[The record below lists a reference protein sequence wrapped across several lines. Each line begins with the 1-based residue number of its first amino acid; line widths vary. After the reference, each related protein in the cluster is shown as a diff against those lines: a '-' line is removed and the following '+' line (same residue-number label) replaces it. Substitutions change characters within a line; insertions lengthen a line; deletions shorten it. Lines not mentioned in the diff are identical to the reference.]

1 LLRQQAMSRIVR
13 AQPIP
18 TPPATPAGA
27 RRRWTVAD
35 AAYLLLRSGT
45 GLLFMAHGLQKL
57 FGLFG
62 GLGDGATAP
71 LASRMGVAGVL
82 ELVGG
87 LILVLGFFTRPVA
100 LILAGEMLVAY
111 VIAHLPRGAVPL
123 QNGGELA
130 LLYALIFIFLALSPR
145 SRV

>member
-1 LLRQQAMSRIVR
+1 MSRIVR
-13 AQPIP
+13 AETPIP
-18 TPPATPAGA
+18 TPPPAATAAP
-27 RRRWTVAD
+27 RRWTLPD
-35 AAYLLLRSGT
+35 TAYVILRTGT

-71 LASRMGVAGVL
+71 LVSRMGVAGVL
-82 ELVGG
+82 ETVGG
-87 LILVLGFFTRPVA
+87 VLLVLGFFIRPVA
-100 LILAGEMLVAY
+100 LVLAGEMLVAY

-145 SRV
+145 TRA

>member
-1 LLRQQAMSRIVR
+1 MSRIMR
-13 AQPIP
+13 ARSIP
-18 TPPATPAGA
+18 TPPPEPAAA

-35 AAYLLLRSGT
+35 AAYVLLRAGT

-87 LILVLGFFTRPVA
+87 VLLVLGLFTRPVA
-100 LILAGEMLVAY
+100 LI
-111 VIAHLPRGAVPL
+111 
-123 QNGGELA
+123 
-130 LLYALIFIFLALSPR
+130 SPAR
-145 SRV
+145 CSSPM

>member
-1 LLRQQAMSRIVR
+1 
-13 AQPIP
+13 
-18 TPPATPAGA
+18 
-27 RRRWTVAD
+27 VAD
-35 AAYLLLRSGT
+35 AAYALLRAGT

-62 GLGDGATAP
+62 GLGAGATAP

-87 LILVLGFFTRPVA
+87 LLLVLGFFTRPVA
-100 LILAGEMLVAY
+100 LILAGEMIVAY
-111 VIAHLPRGAVPL
+111 VIAHLPRGTVPL

-130 LLYALIFIFLALSPR
+130 LLYALIFVFLALSPR
-145 SRV
+145 SHV

>member
-1 LLRQQAMSRIVR
+1 MLRRLRTEPVAP
-13 AQPIP
+13 AP
-18 TPPATPAGA
+18 PPATSRRHWTANDAAGA
-27 RRRWTVAD
+27 
-35 AAYLLLRSGT
+35 AYVLLRAGA

-62 GLGDGATAP
+62 GSVVP

-87 LILVLGFFTRPVA
+87 LLLVLGLFTRPVA

-111 VIAHLPRGAVPL
+111 VIAHLPRSMVPL

-130 LLYALIFIFLALSPR
+130 LLYALIFIFLALTPR
-145 SRV
+145 ARD

>member
-1 LLRQQAMSRIVR
+1 MSRIVR

-18 TPPATPAGA
+18 TPPPAAA
-27 RRRWTVAD
+27 RGRWTVAD
-35 AAYLLLRSGT
+35 GADVLLRAGS

-62 GLGDGATAP
+62 GLGDGATAS

-82 ELVGG
+82 ELFGG
-87 LILVLGFFTRPVA
+87 VLLVLGLFTRPVA